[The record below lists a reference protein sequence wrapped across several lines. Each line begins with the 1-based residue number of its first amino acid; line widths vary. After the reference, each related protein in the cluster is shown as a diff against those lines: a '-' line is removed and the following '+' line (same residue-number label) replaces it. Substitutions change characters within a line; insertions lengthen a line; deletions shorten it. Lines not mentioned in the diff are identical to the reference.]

1 MATQTQYSTA
11 TQAYRNID
19 IKLEVL
25 DYDFYVVDEISG
37 LVETASFTVDADSDI
52 RRTCNISMMLR
63 DKFSN
68 NQLYEAEYWN
78 AGNPFWFDK
87 YLRINLGI
95 QDILTGEVVWNN
107 QGIYLINSPSIS
119 YSAEDNTLSFEGV
132 DLMAKLTGLRNG
144 NLEGL
149 DYVVPVGTKI
159 STAMVDLIAQQGFN
173 KYIILDPPQAT
184 VPYEIKISAGST
196 SYDVLSELRDIN
208 PNWEIFFDV
217 DGVFYFQEIASN
229 FTSETSPTPFVD
241 NETLQQLYMNY
252 ELETSFEDVKN
263 YVEVYGGTNA
273 TNHTTTAVVSDSQ
286 VNVTLDM
293 SIADMTADYIYDFLI
308 TIGEATGT
316 PVALTTKVDTIVIV
330 DSASISVGT
339 ITLSSNPIKYTNWD
353 YIVRVV
359 KSVTGDLTLTYLG
372 YKQPFGMAW
381 VEDATSPFY
390 VGEPV
395 SSSTGNTETSPTD
408 AEWSKPEFK
417 RQVRIV
423 LSGSDYDNI
432 YSNDLAMERAKYEL
446 YLRSYKND
454 NISLEILPIY
464 WLDVNQVIEFQL
476 PNETKPDYWLIK
488 EISTDFDVDGTQSI
502 TATRYYTAT
511 V

>member
-1 MATQTQYSTA
+1 MATQSQYNTMV
-11 TQAYRNID
+11 QPFRNID

-37 LVETASFTVDADSDI
+37 LVETASFSIDADSDI
-52 RRTCNISMMLR
+52 RRTCNVAMMLR
-63 DKFSN
+63 DEYSDN
-68 NQLYEAEYWN
+68 PLYASEYWN

-95 QDILTGEVVWNN
+95 QDIITGETVWNN
-107 QGIYLINSPSIS
+107 QGIYLINSPSVE

-132 DLMAKLTGLRNG
+132 DLMGKLTGLRNG

-149 DYVVPVGTKI
+149 EYVVPVGTKI
-159 STAMVDLIAQQGFN
+159 STAMANVIAEQGFK

-184 VPYEIKISAGST
+184 VPYEIRVSAGST
-196 SYDVLSELRDIN
+196 SYDLLAELRDIN

-229 FTSETSPTPFVD
+229 FTSESSPTPFVD

-252 ELETSFEDVKN
+252 KLDTSFEDVKN
-263 YVEVYGGTNA
+263 YIEVYGGAITTSHAA
-273 TNHTTTAVVSDSQ
+273 TNTISSSTMTA
-286 VNVTLDM
+286 TLDM
-293 SIADMTADYIYDFLI
+293 ALTDMANDGIYDFLI
-308 TIGEATGT
+308 TIGDATGT
-316 PVALTTKVDTIVIV
+316 PTAMTTAVNSIIVK
-330 DSASISVGT
+330 DSSNTSVGT
-339 ITLSSNPIKYTNWD
+339 ITLTSNPMRYTNWD
-353 YIVRVV
+353 YVIRVV
-359 KSVTGDLTLTYLG
+359 KPTSGNVRLTYLG
-372 YKQPFGMAW
+372 YKQPFGVAW
-381 VEDATSPFY
+381 VSDSNSPFY
-390 VGEPV
+390 VGELKATSV
-395 SSSTGNTETSPTD
+395 GNTETSPSD

-423 LSGSDYDNI
+423 LSSGEYDNI

-454 NISLEILPIY
+454 NIEIELLPIY
-464 WLDVNQVIEFQL
+464 WLDVNQVIEFKL
-476 PNETKPDYWLIK
+476 PNENKPDYWLIK
-488 EISTDFDVDGTQSI
+488 EISTDFDVDGTQSV